1 MKGLRLIGVFLSV
14 VLGLAL
20 GLAQE
25 FTLTVLHTNDMHA
38 RFEPSKVGSQMLG
51 GYSRLA
57 TLIDRHRKSD
67 PNAIVLNA
75 GDTFQGTLYFN
86 VYEGLADAAFM
97 NYVRFDAMA
106 AGNHEF
112 DRGPEVFAR
121 FLDRVSFPVLAANLD
136 VSNEPAL
143 LGKLMP
149 SSILEVGGEKVGV
162 VGAVTP
168 DLPSI
173 SSPGPNVKLKPLVAS
188 VQEEIDQ
195 LAAKGIDKVIVL
207 SHVGYSDEQQLAR
220 DLRGADMIVGGH
232 SHSLLGSFEGFDLPK
247 PLGPYPTVVT
257 HSNGE
262 RVLVVQA
269 WEWGKVLGRIQVVF
283 DAFGKVDRWSGGDPI
298 PVVESVAEDPFIA
311 SFIAALKK
319 PIEAMQS
326 EIVGELSSDAGFP
339 QGTARTGENSM
350 GNLIADA
357 YLRAVK
363 NSGAKAGFANG
374 GGVRAPLEKG
384 PVTYGQ
390 AITVVPFNNTLVLLD
405 LSGAEIRAMLEHG
418 VSKHPEGSGAL
429 IHPSAGTRYAVDVR
443 KPAGQ
448 RVTEIW
454 IDGERLEIQATYR
467 VVVNSFM
474 ASGGDAH
481 EVLKLAQG
489 RRVDTGIVD
498 IDALVEYLKAHRP
511 LEAKLE
517 GRIRVLGL

>member
-1 MKGLRLIGVFLSV
+1 MKGLRLLGVFATLAHLS
-14 VLGLAL
+14 AF

-38 RFEPSKVGSQMLG
+38 RFEPLKVGSQMLG

-57 TLIDRHRKSD
+57 TLIERYRKSD

-136 VSNEPAL
+136 VSNEPSLQA
-143 LGKLMP
+143 KLKP
-149 SSILEVGGEKVGV
+149 STILEVGGERVGV
-162 VGAVTP
+162 VGAITP
-168 DLPSI
+168 DLHSI
-173 SSPGPNVKLKPLVAS
+173 SSPGPNVKLKSLVSS
-188 VQEEIDQ
+188 VQAEID
-195 LAAKGIDKVIVL
+195 LLLSKGINKVIVL
-207 SHVGYSDEQQLAR
+207 THVGYSDEQQLAR
-220 DLRGADMIVGGH
+220 ELKGADMIVGGH
-232 SHSLLGSFEGFDLPK
+232 SHSLLGSFEGIDLPR

-257 HSNGE
+257 NLIGE

-283 DAFGKVDRWSGGDPI
+283 DGSGKVARWSEGDPI
-298 PVVESVAEDPFIA
+298 PVTESVAEDPFLA

-326 EIVGELSSDAGFP
+326 EVVGELSASAGFP
-339 QGTARTGENSM
+339 HSTARTGENSM
-350 GNLIADA
+350 GNLLSDA
-357 YLRAVK
+357 YLRAVR

-390 AITVVPFNNTLVLLD
+390 AITVAPFNNTLVLLD
-405 LSGAEIRAMLEHG
+405 LTGAEIRAMLEHG
-418 VSKHPEGSGAL
+418 VAKHPEGSGAL
-429 IHPSAGTRYAVDVR
+429 IHPSAGTRYSVDVR
-443 KPAGQ
+443 QPVGQ
-448 RVTEIW
+448 RVTEVW
-454 IDGERLEIQATYR
+454 IDGAKLDPQATYR
-467 VVVNSFM
+467 IVVNSFM

-481 EVLKLAQG
+481 EVLKLAKG
-489 RRVDTGIVD
+489 RRLDTGIVD
-498 IDALVEYLKAHRP
+498 IDALVEFLKAYRP
-511 LEAKLE
+511 LEPKLE
-517 GRIRVLGL
+517 GRIRFLGV